1 MVDRTRNPRP
11 QALFLAPIMPSDR
24 GNGLAMR
31 TGFLLDAYAQRF
43 EIDLAIILVAGGGTE
58 LTPFVKARTRRAMVL
73 HAPQPDTHFTLIMSI
88 ADREARLAAFRH
100 YGRPSIAAGLGAE
113 LERALLAFA
122 GEISYQLVHVSRL
135 YLASLAATWSD
146 AKARRQ
152 YLILDCDEDDMG
164 AYRRV
169 ARLLRRSGHGWRADW
184 AEAEAQAF
192 RALARRWLPRF
203 DVVLTASPGEAS
215 LLGSHQDGLLVNVV
229 PNVAPRLA
237 AGPASRFMRGG
248 RRDILFVGNMSYL
261 PNIDAVTWFA
271 SRVWPR
277 LRGAVPRATRLVI
290 AGPGAPRRVTVLG
303 RRSGIVIT
311 GEVDDVGQLYRRAAL
326 AVVPIRAGG
335 GTRIKLL
342 ESASYGV
349 PIVATRFGA
358 AGTGLRS
365 GHELLL
371 ADTEQD
377 FAACCERLLTD
388 DRLASSLAARA
399 RTTVSRKYD
408 PRRWAARLLALI
420 DARCGIGERH
430 NDGSSGQG

>member
-1 MVDRTRNPRP
+1 
-11 QALFLAPIMPSDR
+11 MPSDR

-31 TGFLLDAYAQRF
+31 TGFLLDAYAKRF
-43 EIDLAIILVAGGGTE
+43 EIDLAIIPVAGGATE
-58 LTPFVKARTRRAMVL
+58 LTPFVKARISRAGVL
-73 HAPQPDTHFTLIMSI
+73 RAAPPDTHFALISGI
-88 ADREARLAAFRH
+88 ADREARLAAFRQ
-100 YGRPSIAAGLGAE
+100 YGRPSIAAGLSDA

-122 GEISYQLVHVSRL
+122 GERSYQLVHVSRL
-135 YLASLAATWSD
+135 YLASLAANWRE
-146 AKARRQ
+146 AKAQRPC
-152 YLILDCDEDDMG
+152 LVLDCDEDDMS

-169 ARLLRRSGHGWRADW
+169 ARLERRAGGSRRADW
-184 AEAEAQAF
+184 AEAEADAF
-192 RALARRWLPRF
+192 RVMARQWLPRF
-203 DVVLTASPGEAS
+203 DVVLAASPGEAS
-215 LLGSHQDGLLVNVV
+215 LLGTHQDGLLVNVV

-237 AGPASRFMRGG
+237 VRPARRFMGGG
-248 RRDILFVGNMSYL
+248 RRDILFVGNLGYL

-271 SRVWPR
+271 SRIWPR
-277 LRGAVPRATRLVI
+277 LRGAVPLPIRLVI
-290 AGPGAPRRVTVLG
+290 AGPGAPRQVTALG
-303 RRSGIVIT
+303 RRPGIVIA
-311 GEVDDVGQLYRRAAL
+311 GPVDDVGRLYRRAAL

-365 GHELLL
+365 SHELLL

-388 DRLASSLAARA
+388 DRLASSLAVQAR
-399 RTTVSRKYD
+399 RTAGREYD

-420 DARCGIGERH
+420 DARCGSGERH
-430 NDGSSGQG
+430 NDGSFGEG